1 MQDDVMLSPLQ
12 AFFRNKWVRLFLV
25 VDVVLLLILILIL
38 IWQTT
43 KVSTIKLNVVPFDST
58 ITING
63 KSGFTNGE
71 YSITPGTYQVTISH
85 DNLETKTLAVDISP
99 KNVVSV
105 TTFLSDTDKTFDFY
119 KLRKNLDSFNSLKEI
134 ASSENNLTTDHDT
147 SAETFIQK
155 FQTNYTD
162 FTTKLPIEYRES
174 TGYGE
179 TLSIQKNITLKAAYD
194 CDLTLCIQALVVGTD
209 SKEFV
214 DNLLR
219 DKGINLE
226 DFEIEYKFY

>member
-38 IWQTT
+38 IWQAT

-85 DNLETKTLAVDISP
+85 DDLETKTLAVDISP
-99 KNVVSV
+99 NNVVSI

-119 KLRKNLDSFNSLKEI
+119 KLRKNLDSFYNLKEI

-147 SAETFIQK
+147 SAEEFIQK

-162 FTTKLPIEYRES
+162 FTTKLPIEYYES

>member
-38 IWQTT
+38 IWQAT

-105 TTFLSDTDKTFDFY
+105 TTFLSDTGKTFDFY
-119 KLRKNLDSFNSLKEI
+119 KLRKNLDSFYNLKEI

-147 SAETFIQK
+147 SAEEFIQK

-162 FTTKLPIEYRES
+162 FTTKLPVEYYES

>member
-1 MQDDVMLSPLQ
+1 MQDNVMLSPLQ

-25 VDVVLLLILILIL
+25 VDVALLLILILIL

-85 DNLETKTLAVDISP
+85 DDLETKTLAVDISP

-105 TTFLSDTDKTFDFY
+105 TAFLSDTDKTFNFY

-147 SAETFIQK
+147 SAEAFIQK

-214 DNLLR
+214 DNLLQ